1 MNFVRLG
8 ANLAHLGGPPPA
20 MGGPNRST
28 VSMLGAALSTTAAGF
43 ARRTVQAVAAVLC
56 AAVVGVVCQRI
67 RTVPPFQMLERN
79 PLECDS

>member
-8 ANLAHLGGPPPA
+8 ANLAGLAYLGGPPPA

-43 ARRTVQAVAAVLC
+43 ARRMQAVHCGTCALCSCGGGVLC
-56 AAVVGVVCQRI
+56 ASGSEPCHR
-67 RTVPPFQMLERN
+67 FK
-79 PLECDS
+79 C

>member
-8 ANLAHLGGPPPA
+8 ANLAYLGGPPPA

-43 ARRTVQAVAAVLC
+43 ARRMQAVHC

>member
-8 ANLAHLGGPPPA
+8 ANLAYLGGPPPA

-43 ARRTVQAVAAVLC
+43 AVHC

>member
-1 MNFVRLG
+1 
-8 ANLAHLGGPPPA
+8 

-43 ARRTVQAVAAVLC
+43 ARRMQAVLC
-56 AAVVGVVCQRI
+56 AAALQLWWGGVVCQRI